1 MGPFCFRGIAL
12 ATLVCVLGGCS
23 NPPRM
28 AKLSLFSWRPGAEVD
43 KPGDETAANDEK
55 DASDAFGPSGV
66 GETKDDVKPEQ
77 TSVAESKPS
86 EGLAT
91 DADTKSAGGVVSGD
105 LLTQIEKT
113 LPDATP
119 EDRAEVF
126 ERLKT
131 VDPSFWPTFLQT
143 YRMARDVAKRQVAQS
158 NSGSDPGVTQA
169 GHESAPNQA
178 TVAEQGRYSQDGP
191 LRQRTGPG
199 QTGPSPTGL
208 GSSSAG
214 VGRGWGQPPLDQA
227 RRDQW
232 GSPLPYVQPRR
243 DQMAANGYDPTVR
256 DGRNGDYESRRSDLP
271 RDPQQYPGTPNV
283 RSGSMSSAQ
292 QPQNWQNMPVGA
304 DPRLQAGVSN
314 DFGNPIVQTA
324 GGPSP
329 NGSGARY
336 ADYQVQQNPLQAANS
351 GIVVPGDYP
360 GVRQT
365 GIAISGDGSDGFDP
379 QWRDT
384 LQQLIRMAEQD
395 VTRMGEQNVS
405 SWDPRRRESF
415 LAKHAYLRLLYLMA
429 DRPELAM
436 VTIPFVDDEDNEFWK
451 RIVWGITSY
460 FDATQVPNASERA
473 TFTIIELNNAIAALQ
488 TRAALSLKNL
498 AFCNEIKGYG
508 MYESF
513 PIEKRYSHGDTVLL
527 YVEVENFASEM
538 VENGL
543 YQTKLASTIEIY
555 TAGNVLVAQQPF
567 PDSVDLCK
575 NRRRDYF
582 HSYKYTLPKNLG
594 PGGHVLKLTVE
605 DLTKRR
611 VVTAT
616 KRFTVE

>member
-12 ATLVCVLGGCS
+12 AVLVCALVGCS
-23 NPPRM
+23 NPPKM
-28 AKLSLFSWRPGAEVD
+28 AELSLFSWRPGAKVAKTDDEAAT
-43 KPGDETAANDEK
+43 GDDK
-55 DASDAFGPSGV
+55 DALDAFGPSGV
-66 GETKDDVKPEQ
+66 GETKDDAKSEQ

-86 EGLAT
+86 EDPAT
-91 DADTKSAGGVVSGD
+91 NADANAAGGVVSGD
-105 LLTQIEKT
+105 LLTQIEET

-158 NSGSDPGVTQA
+158 NSGSDPGVTQT
-169 GHESAPNQA
+169 GRQFTPNQA
-178 TVAEQGRYSQDGP
+178 TVAEQGRYPQDGP
-191 LRQRTGPG
+191 LRQ
-199 QTGPSPTGL
+199 QAGPSQVGS
-208 GSSSAG
+208 GSSGAG
-214 VGRGWGQPPLDQA
+214 MDRGWGEPPLNQP

-232 GSPLPYVQPRR
+232 GSPLPYVQPRQ
-243 DQMAANGYDPTVR
+243 DQIAANGYDPSRR

-271 RDPQQYPGTPNV
+271 RDPQQYPGVPNV
-283 RSGSMSSAQ
+283 RSGSMSSSQ
-292 QPQNWQNMPVGA
+292 QPQNWQNMPVGT

-314 DFGNPIVQTA
+314 DFGNRIVQTA
-324 GGPSP
+324 GGPST
-329 NGSGARY
+329 NSSGARY
-336 ADYQVQQNPLQAANS
+336 ADYQVQQNLQQVANS

-395 VTRMGEQNVS
+395 VTRMGEQDVS
-405 SWDPRRRESF
+405 RWDPRRRESF

-429 DRPELAM
+429 DRPGLAM
-436 VTIPFVDDEDNEFWK
+436 VSIPFVDEEDDEFWK

-498 AFCNEIKGYG
+498 TFCSEIKGYG